1 MPSSLLYKYRSGRNV
16 FDKDNK
22 QIFYRDIETLAENK
36 IWIPYPGELNDPA
49 EGMVND
55 DSFQDLL
62 KFFDQVF
69 NVHESAEM
77 VRERYGEFIDH
88 LKSCGVYSLSREI
101 CNELMWAYYANGHN
115 GYAIIFDSDAF
126 IKSYEEAPIDSVFRF
141 DVRYVDKVPVVDPLK
156 FHEPVNKTL
165 ELFIGRKSKA
175 WKHEKETRFIFNQGH
190 RLLEIDYR
198 IIKGIV
204 FGYKMPEEDRRYI
217 MEKMAGRNLS
227 YYEMKLNRNTY
238 QFHKEKVED
247 PFKDAPQYKTIQISY
262 DLDAILEAD
271 YGERGIYHRKEVEY
285 CLDYVSR
292 EPFVQEIT
300 HIVCTDETEL
310 NIKVFTSYNKPEV
323 FRRVKDFEFV
333 LDKKGNLQLKK

>member
-1 MPSSLLYKYRSGRNV
+1 MPSNLLYKFRPGRNV
-16 FDKDNK
+16 LDLDNK
-22 QIFYRDIETLAENK
+22 EVFYRDIDALAENK
-36 IWIPYPGELNDPA
+36 IWIPYPEDLNDPA
-49 EGMVND
+49 EGIVND
-55 DSFQDLL
+55 DAFHIILDVLENA
-62 KFFDQVF
+62 F
-69 NVHESAEM
+69 NVHNSVEN
-77 VRERYGEFIDH
+77 VRKQYNHFIGK
-88 LKSCGVYSLSREI
+88 LKTSGVYSLSREI

-115 GYAIIFDSDAF
+115 GYAVIFDSDAF
-126 IKSYEEAPIDSVFRF
+126 IKSYDEVPFGSVFRF
-141 DVRYVDKVPVVDPLK
+141 DVKYVEKVPVVDPSK
-156 FHEPVNKTL
+156 FRDQANKTI
-165 ELFIGRKSKA
+165 ELFLGRKSKA
-175 WKHEKETRFIFNQGH
+175 WQHEKETRFIFNHGRSLH
-190 RLLEIDYR
+190 EIDYR

-217 MEKMAGRNLS
+217 MEKLAGRNLS

-247 PFKDAPQYKTIQISY
+247 HYKDAPQYKTIQIDY
-262 DLDAILEAD
+262 NLDAILED
-271 YGERGIYHRKEVEY
+271 DCGERGIYHRKEVEY

-300 HIVCTDETEL
+300 HIVCTDDSEL

>member
-1 MPSSLLYKYRSGRNV
+1 MQSSLLYKYRSGRNV
-16 FDKDNK
+16 FDKGNRE
-22 QIFYRDIETLAENK
+22 IFYRDIDALAENK
-36 IWIPYPGELNDPA
+36 IWLPYPEDLNDPA
-49 EGMVND
+49 EGLVND
-55 DSFQDLL
+55 DYFKGLL
-62 KFFDQVF
+62 NAIGEAF
-69 NVHESAEM
+69 NVYESTEN
-77 VRERYGEFIDH
+77 VRKQYEQFIVH
-88 LKSCGVYSLSREI
+88 LKSIGVYSLSREI
-101 CNELMWAYYANGHN
+101 CNELMWSYYANGHN

-126 IKSYEEAPIDSVFRF
+126 SKSYDEIPSGSVFKF
-141 DVRYVDKVPVVDPLK
+141 DVKYVDKVPVVNPLK
-156 FHEPVNKTL
+156 FKDPVNKTV

-175 WKHEKETRFIFNQGH
+175 WKHEKETRFIFNHGR

-227 YYEMKLNRNTY
+227 YYEMVLNRNTY

-247 PFKDAPQYKTIQISY
+247 QYKDAPQYKTIQVDY
-262 DLDAILEAD
+262 DLEAILEED

-300 HIVCTDETEL
+300 HIVCSEDPEL
-310 NIKVFTSYNKPEV
+310 NIKVFTTYDKPEV
-323 FRRVKDFEFV
+323 FRRVKVFEFI
-333 LDKKGNLQLKK
+333 LDTKNNLHLKQ